1 MNDNFW
7 PVAAKDWFYLILGTI
22 TLITTIIG
30 FFYKY
35 FIGKKFKILSRKLF
49 TVVTKLQSHS
59 GKLSFVRVYMKR
71 AERDRKDI
79 HEDIGRMSSSMRN
92 TEDNLHKLELKWL
105 NELSEIKTSMAE
117 IQTKQDVIL
126 QRLDE
131 FR

>member
-35 FIGKKFKILSRKLF
+35 FIGKKFKSLGKKLF

-105 NELSEIKTSMAE
+105 NELSDIKTSMAE